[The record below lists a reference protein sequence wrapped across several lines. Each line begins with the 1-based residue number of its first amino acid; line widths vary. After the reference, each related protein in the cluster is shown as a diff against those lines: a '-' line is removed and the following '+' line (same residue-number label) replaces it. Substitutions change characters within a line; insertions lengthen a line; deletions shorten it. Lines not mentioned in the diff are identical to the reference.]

1 MHKNGNF
8 VIYRGKLH
16 LIFKIEQ
23 TSIGEI
29 YYLLD
34 VSEDSSDD
42 VKIVTSQNIESYKS
56 RPRNT
61 RPSSDMTLSQE
72 RAICRIEQTLGL
84 EFNGRSLY
92 DVSKFISIFMQKS
105 IEAQSFRDESRYIEL
120 SSSIDFEIET
130 VYFSTEL

>member
-8 VIYRGKLH
+8 VIYQDKPH

-23 TSIGEI
+23 STIGSL

-42 VKIVTSQNIESYKS
+42 MKIVTNRNIRPYKS

-72 RAICRIEQTLGL
+72 RAIDKIEQTLDL
-84 EFNGRSLY
+84 DFNGRSLD
-92 DVSKFISIFMQKS
+92 DVKKFIGVFMRNS
-105 IEAQSFRDESRYIEL
+105 IETQKLIDELDSIEIE
-120 SSSIDFEIET
+120 SSIESIR
-130 VYFSTEL
+130 

>member
-1 MHKNGNF
+1 MHNNGNF
-8 VIYRGKLH
+8 VIYRDKLH

-23 TSIGEI
+23 STIGSL

-42 VKIVTSQNIESYKS
+42 MKIVTDRNIRPYKS

-61 RPSSDMTLSQE
+61 RPSSDMSQNQE
-72 RAICRIEQTLGL
+72 RAIYRIEQTLGL
-84 EFNGRSLY
+84 EFNGRSLD

-105 IEAQSFRDESRYIEL
+105 IETQRFRDESRYIEL
-120 SSSIDFEIET
+120 SSSIDF
-130 VYFSTEL
+130 

>member
-8 VIYRGKLH
+8 VIYRDKLH

-72 RAICRIEQTLGL
+72 RAIDKIEQTLDL
-84 EFNGRSLY
+84 DFNGRSLD
-92 DVSKFISIFMQKS
+92 DVKKFIRVFMWNS
-105 IEAQSFRDESRYIEL
+105 IETHKLIDELESIEIE
-120 SSSIDFEIET
+120 SSIESIR
-130 VYFSTEL
+130 

>member
-1 MHKNGNF
+1 MYKNGNF
-8 VIYRGKLH
+8 VIYQDKLH

-23 TSIGEI
+23 STIGSL

-42 VKIVTSQNIESYKS
+42 MKIVTDRNMRPYKS

-61 RPSSDMTLSQE
+61 RPSSDMSQNQE
-72 RAICRIEQTLGL
+72 RAIYRIEQTLGL
-84 EFNGRSLY
+84 EFNGRSLD

-105 IEAQSFRDESRYIEL
+105 IETQRFRDESRYIEL
-120 SSSIDFEIET
+120 SSSIDF
-130 VYFSTEL
+130 

>member
-1 MHKNGNF
+1 MYKNGNF
-8 VIYRGKLH
+8 VIYRDKLH

-23 TSIGEI
+23 STIGSL

-42 VKIVTSQNIESYKS
+42 MKIVTDRNIRPYKS

-61 RPSSDMTLSQE
+61 RPSSDMSQNQE
-72 RAICRIEQTLGL
+72 RAIYRIEQTLGL
-84 EFNGRSLY
+84 EFNGRSLD

-105 IEAQSFRDESRYIEL
+105 IETQRFRDESRYIEL
-120 SSSIDFEIET
+120 SSSIDF
-130 VYFSTEL
+130 

>member
-8 VIYRGKLH
+8 VIYRDKLH

-23 TSIGEI
+23 STIGSL

-42 VKIVTSQNIESYKS
+42 MKIVTDRNIRPYKS

-61 RPSSDMTLSQE
+61 RPSSDMSQNQE
-72 RAICRIEQTLGL
+72 RAIYRIEQTLGL
-84 EFNGRSLY
+84 EFNGRSLD

-105 IEAQSFRDESRYIEL
+105 IETQRFRDESRYIEL
-120 SSSIDFEIET
+120 SSSIDF
-130 VYFSTEL
+130 

>member
-1 MHKNGNF
+1 MYKNGNF
-8 VIYRGKLH
+8 VIYQDKLH

-23 TSIGEI
+23 STIRSL

-42 VKIVTSQNIESYKS
+42 MQIVTNRNMRPYKS

-61 RPSSDMTLSQE
+61 RPSSDMPQNQE
-72 RAICRIEQTLGL
+72 RAIYRIEQTLGL
-84 EFNGRSLY
+84 EFNGRSLD

-105 IEAQSFRDESRYIEL
+105 IETQRIRDEHRYIEL
-120 SSSIDFEIET
+120 SSSIDF
-130 VYFSTEL
+130 

>member
-8 VIYRGKLH
+8 VIYRDKLH

-23 TSIGEI
+23 TSIGNL

-42 VKIVTSQNIESYKS
+42 VKIVTCQNIGKYKI

-61 RPSSDMTLSQE
+61 RQSSEMTLSQK
-72 RAICRIEQTLGL
+72 RAIYRIEQTLEL
-84 EFNGRSLY
+84 DFNGRSLD
-92 DVSKFISIFMQKS
+92 DVKVFISVFMQNS
-105 IEAQSFRDESRYIEL
+105 IETERLRNELESI
-120 SSSIDFEIET
+120 EIES
-130 VYFSTEL
+130 VLDDY